1 MSEKV
6 WNITKYA
13 IAQYAQAVED
23 LEPMYLNEKDAQQ
36 AGFETTI
43 APTSL
48 CAQYHMFQDPQVKVP
63 KGGVHTK
70 QKMSFFKPIQ
80 AGDALTARTEVAEG
94 TDAKGRLQ
102 ITYTTTFTTQ
112 NGEVVCSGV
121 MTNLVPGAR
130 K

>member
-13 IAQYAQAVED
+13 IAQYAQAVEN

-48 CAQYHMFQDPQVKVP
+48 CAQYQ
-63 KGGVHTK
+63 GGVHTK
-70 QKMSFFKPIQ
+70 QKMFFFKPIQ

-94 TDAKGRLQ
+94 ADAKGRLQ
-102 ITYTTTFTTQ
+102 ITYTTTFTNQ

>member
-13 IAQYAQAVED
+13 IAQYAQAVEN

-48 CAQYHMFQDPQVKVP
+48 CAQYQMFQDPQVK
-63 KGGVHTK
+63 
-70 QKMSFFKPIQ
+70 
-80 AGDALTARTEVAEG
+80 
-94 TDAKGRLQ
+94 DAKGRLQ
-102 ITYTTTFTTQ
+102 ITYTTTFTNQ